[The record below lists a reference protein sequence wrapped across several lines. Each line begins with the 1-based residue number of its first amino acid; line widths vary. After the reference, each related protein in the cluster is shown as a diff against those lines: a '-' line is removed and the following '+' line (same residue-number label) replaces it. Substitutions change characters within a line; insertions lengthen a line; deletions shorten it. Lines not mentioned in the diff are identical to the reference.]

1 MSTRPD
7 VTGEPRPSSFRPNC
21 AELRNTKRTKDESEI
36 GTEKENRKMQ
46 RQREGGQRA
55 GWYEHGK
62 PSKRPIPGI
71 LVRARRH
78 VCNMQAEKRNMQER
92 KDTSRYERASEKKAT

>member
-1 MSTRPD
+1 MSQK
-7 VTGEPRPSSFRPNC
+7 
-21 AELRNTKRTKDESEI
+21 L
-36 GTEKENRKMQ
+36 KENRKMQ

-55 GWYEHGK
+55 GWCEHGK

-78 VCNMQAEKRNMQER
+78 VCNMQAEKRNMQAR